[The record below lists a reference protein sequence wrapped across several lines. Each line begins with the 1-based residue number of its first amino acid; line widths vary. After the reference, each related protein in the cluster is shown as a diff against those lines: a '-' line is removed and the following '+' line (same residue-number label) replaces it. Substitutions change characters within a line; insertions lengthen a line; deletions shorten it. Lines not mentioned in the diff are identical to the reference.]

1 MYSETLK
8 YGIIYLIMNIQI
20 DTAFLEQFLT
30 MNGPEIFWYFFV
42 RGGFIPIIITIIWG
56 FYKVMMHNREIK
68 NIMSHEYILLAI
80 DVPKDTVQSP
90 LAVENIFALL
100 AGAHSSPTK
109 REKYWFGTVQP
120 WFSLEI
126 ASIEGYIQYFI
137 RTPAKFR
144 DLVEAAIYSQY
155 PDAEITEVEDYT
167 YLVPVKKFPDP
178 DWDMWGCDFIQVKD
192 QSYPIRTYPQFEHGL
207 TQEFK
212 DPLGA
217 MLENLSLLGPGE
229 HFWIQL
235 MIVPI
240 GQTGWKEHGDKLVK
254 KMVGLKEAPKETML
268 DKMISAPM
276 KALEAIGG
284 EIMGGATAEQAK
296 KKDDPEYLR
305 MLAMSPGQVNIVKA
319 IEHKLTK
326 IGYLAKLR
334 AVYIG
339 KKEVFKKTRAAHPF
353 IGAVKQFN
361 TVDLNSLKPELSKTG
376 TSGGIILF
384 KKQRLNKRRNVL
396 LAAYRDRDPTVPMSP
411 YVLNNEELA
420 TLWHFPTI
428 EIKAPLVKKTE
439 AKKSEPPIS
448 LPYEK
453 VKQPEKR
460 YAIPDEAPVEKPKET
475 EELPPDIPPNLPIE

>member
-1 MYSETLK
+1 M
-8 YGIIYLIMNIQI
+8 QI
-20 DTAFLEQFLT
+20 TIDSAFFDQFLT
-30 MNGPEIFWYFFV
+30 MSGPEVFLYILIH
-42 RGGFIPIIITIIWG
+42 GGFIPIVIALIWG
-56 FYKVMMHNREIK
+56 AYKVRLHNREIK
-68 NIMSHEYILLAI
+68 DIMSHEYILLAI
-80 DVPKDTVQSP
+80 DAPKDTEQTP

-100 AGAHSSPTK
+100 AGAHSSPAR

-178 DWDMWGCDFIQVKD
+178 EWDMWGCDFIQVKD
-192 QSYPIRTYPQFEHGL
+192 QAYPIRTYPDFEHGL

-240 GQTGWKEHGDKLVK
+240 GQNEWKEKGDKLVK
-254 KMVGLKEAPKETML
+254 KLIGIKEKPKETKLDKVIGAPMKMLEAVGSEIMSGGTEAPKKPE
-268 DKMISAPM
+268 
-276 KALEAIGG
+276 G
-284 EIMGGATAEQAK
+284 
-296 KKDDPEYLR
+296 PEYLR
-305 MLAMSPGQVNIVKA
+305 MLALSPGEVNAVKA
-319 IEHKLTK
+319 IERKLSK
-326 IGYLAKLR
+326 IGYKAKLR
-334 AVYIG
+334 AIYIG

-376 TSGGIILF
+376 ISGGIILF
-384 KKQRLNKRRNVL
+384 KQQRLIKRRNVL
-396 LAAYRDRDPTVPMSP
+396 LQAYRDRDPTVPMSP
-411 YVLNNEELA
+411 YVMNTEELA
-420 TLWHFPTI
+420 TLWHFPSI
-428 EIKAPLVKKTE
+428 DIKAPLVKKTE
-439 AKKSEPPIS
+439 AKKSEPPMA
-448 LPYEK
+448 LPYE
-453 VKQPEKR
+453 QPKPPEER
-460 YAIPDEAPVEKPKET
+460 FAIADDNEPSEDVPEGLPV
-475 EELPPDIPPNLPIE
+475 NLPFEN